1 VPQAG
6 VTNEETTMHK
16 QTFIATLTM
25 SALAAGGIA
34 SAQMQQ
40 GKQAGMPSD
49 KSGVYS
55 ATPIHSESMAAL
67 DRAAQRLRESIQ
79 SLAAKKEGPE
89 RDQAM
94 DAANRALIDTQNAM
108 IALPPE
114 YRVAGIAVSNRP
126 IVKANPAQNRT
137 YGDSMKELQL
147 ASDRLRQAIQA
158 MAQRPA
164 GSGRDE
170 AIKDAHAALF
180 QTQQAMTLVPGMRP
194 VATGAGAAS
203 DKVSAA
209 SDKSGVYSATAV
221 HTESMNALVRAA
233 QRLRESVQSLAQRP
247 PGPERDKAMELAKK
261 ALLDTQQAMVALP
274 AEYRVEGI
282 VVSNKPI
289 VKGDVA
295 QNRTFGDSMKE
306 LQLASDRL
314 HQAIQAMAQRPA
326 GPERNDAI
334 KQAHQ
339 ALFQTQQAL
348 GMVPGPMAS
357 SPSAPHVSGGGKAPG
372 ASDAQQGSEA
382 SAGGA
387 STQQGGAGGTGRK

>member
-1 VPQAG
+1 
-6 VTNEETTMHK
+6 
-16 QTFIATLTM
+16 
-25 SALAAGGIA
+25 
-34 SAQMQQ
+34 
-40 GKQAGMPSD
+40 
-49 KSGVYS
+49 
-55 ATPIHSESMAAL
+55 MAAL
-67 DRAAQRLRESIQ
+67 ERAAQRLRESIQ
-79 SLAAKKEGPE
+79 SLAGKKEGPE
-89 RDQAM
+89 RNQAM

-114 YRVAGIAVSNRP
+114 YRVAGIAVSNKP

-147 ASDRLRQAIQA
+147 ASDRLREAIQA

-164 GSGRDE
+164 GASRNE

-194 VATGAGAAS
+194 VATGSAMPSDKASAITSPDKASAAAS
-203 DKVSAA
+203 PNKT
-209 SDKSGVYSATAV
+209 GVYSATPI
-221 HTESMNALVRAA
+221 HSESMNALVRAA
-233 QRLRESVQSLAQRP
+233 QRLRESVQSLAQKP
-247 PGPERDKAMELAKK
+247 AGAERDKTIELAKK
-261 ALLDTQQAMVALP
+261 ALVDTQQAMIALP

-282 VVSNKPI
+282 VVSNRPI
-289 VKGDVA
+289 VKSDPA

-326 GPERNDAI
+326 GPQRNDAI
-334 KQAHQ
+334 KQAHV
-339 ALFQTQQAL
+339 ALFETEQAI

-357 SPSAPHVSGGGKAPG
+357 FPGGPDVTGGGKPATGAAGGGGKAVGG
-372 ASDAQQGSEA
+372 AGMQQGSGA

-387 STQQGGAGGTGRK
+387 SMQEGGAGGK